1 MCGLQSRHSHPQ
13 GLFSSIHGQNL
24 REVRIYT
31 VAQETL
37 VGLSHR
43 KGDPWRVNPFRAT
56 SRPLSG
62 DRMMSIPVSG
72 VRRHTEVSCVRA
84 TSTAV
89 ALLRPVFQ

>member
-62 DRMMSIPVSG
+62 DRVMSIPVSG
-72 VRRHTEVSCVRA
+72 VRRHS
-84 TSTAV
+84 
-89 ALLRPVFQ
+89 

>member
-1 MCGLQSRHSHPQ
+1 MDQMN
-13 GLFSSIHGQNL
+13 SSAFRALVRPVGTNKNGVVEFTTIAAFVSPRLVFQYSWPKL

-56 SRPLSG
+56 ARA
-62 DRMMSIPVSG
+62 
-72 VRRHTEVSCVRA
+72 RA
-84 TSTAV
+84 T
-89 ALLRPVFQ
+89 F